1 MEGLN
6 GLMLRGLFKKVV
18 GDSNQREIAR
28 LQQKVVERVNVL
40 EPEFEALDD
49 AQLRAKT
56 DEFRQRLA
64 HGETLDDVLAE
75 AFAAVREAAKRTIGL
90 RHYDVQLIGGVL
102 LHQGK
107 IAEMKTGEG
116 KTLVATLPLYLN
128 ALKGKGIHLVTV
140 NDYLARR
147 DGGWMGPVFEA
158 LGISVG
164 LVIPQFFGVYDS
176 SYVDPASSLED
187 ERLVHWRPV
196 RRQEAYQADITYG
209 TNNEFGFDYLRDNM
223 VRDLSQCVQ
232 QELHYA
238 IIDEVDNVLI
248 DEARTPLIISGPAEE
263 SSELYRRFADIV
275 RRLRPSSPESVEREE
290 PDGDYVLEERTQ
302 IVTLTEQ
309 GGERVERT
317 LPEIGRGESLYDP
330 KHAHML
336 PYLDNA
342 LRAHVAYKRDKDY
355 IVRDGQVIIVDEF
368 TGRLL
373 HGRRYSEGLHQAIEA
388 KEGVA
393 VRRESLTYA
402 TVTFQN
408 YFRMYEKLAGMTGTA
423 ASEAEEFQKI
433 YDLDVVV
440 LPTNVEYR
448 ATYGDLTTHQRRVD
462 EVEEVT
468 FAGVLNPLSLAG
480 GAGGSPPL
488 AGGAGG
494 SPPLAGGAGGSPP
507 LVGGVGG
514 GVTVTTY
521 EPSDGNGQRYFARLD
536 LPDVI
541 YMTEQTKFRAVVDAI
556 ESLHKA
562 GRPVLVGTIAI
573 ETSELLSKLLK
584 RRDIP
589 HQVLN
594 GKHHEQEAVIIAQAG
609 SPGTVTI
616 ATNMAG
622 RGVDI
627 VLGGSPEGLTAKLLE
642 QRFKE
647 IAEKFANAVVNG
659 QEEQALK
666 IVEGV
671 PGFSSGSVE
680 LAKTLQA
687 EYESYDEMTKSQ
699 QRLARFIADCLIGE
713 GVVARKYYGPV
724 VGIAMSTL
732 REDWVAAL
740 DGVRLPEG
748 LSQRIIGEVQ
758 RVRAKYEAPGTKMAY
773 VANGLF
779 SHYYMAMSALVRVVL
794 QGKQEQALMLVE
806 QCPELNEKLIAEI
819 ARIREQCEQ
828 DKRRVRASGGLHV
841 IGTERHE
848 ARRIGNQLRG
858 RSARQG
864 DPGSSRFY
872 ISLED
877 ELMRRFGGER
887 VQNLMGRFGV
897 DDDMPLQHSLL
908 DKTIES
914 AQTRV
919 EGYNFDIRKH
929 VLEYDDVV
937 SKQREVIYAQ
947 RREVLSQPSLRNQ
960 VLRMVREEISRLVAI
975 HMPGPDR
982 EDWDL
987 RGLYKELRSFL
998 PLTPDAGFIGWAR
1011 LTPDEVETK
1020 LHELAESAYDELSQ
1034 RLAGQLFDQAQKEN
1048 MTLEDLAGS
1057 ADPLRRL
1064 IYERILDH
1072 LDTSPGTDLL
1082 GTPLRKLPPQVKSE
1096 VEAGFADG
1104 LRLHRERQLMLRAV
1118 DSLWVRHL
1126 TDLEALRE
1134 GIGLRAYGQQNPL
1147 VAYRKEAHEMYEALL
1162 ASVQQ
1167 MIARS
1172 IYLVP
1177 RPVVPQQRRQQPRK
1191 ARSGQPARA
1200 APNELPGRNDPC
1212 WCGSGLKYKNCH
1224 MRLDRERR
1232 RGMVTAPPPRTS
1244 PGKKK
1249 GRGRVRRR

>member
-1 MEGLN
+1 
-6 GLMLRGLFKKVV
+6 MLRGLFKKVV
-18 GDSNQREIAR
+18 GDSDQREIAR
-28 LQQKVVERVNVL
+28 LQKVVERINEEL
-40 EPEFEALDD
+40 EPEFEALSD
-49 AQLRAKT
+49 AQLQAKT

-75 AFAAVREAAKRTIGL
+75 AFTAVRKAAKRTIGL

-128 ALKGKGIHLVTV
+128 ALEGKGVHLVTV

-164 LVIPQFFGVYDS
+164 LVIPQFSGIYDS
-176 SYVDPASSLED
+176 GYVDSAGNLED

-232 QELHYA
+232 RELHYA
-238 IIDEVDNVLI
+238 IIDEVDNILI

-263 SSELYRRFADIV
+263 SSELYRRFANIV

-309 GGERVERT
+309 GVRHVERV
-317 LPEIGRGESLYDP
+317 LPEVGAGESIYDSR
-330 KHAHML
+330 HAHML

-342 LRAHVAYKRDKDY
+342 LRAHVVYKRDKDY

-373 HGRRYSEGLHQAIEA
+373 RGRRYSEGLHQAIEA
-388 KEGVA
+388 KEDVA
-393 VRRESLTYA
+393 VQRESLTYA

-448 ATYGDLTTHQRRVD
+448 ATYRDLDIHQRRVG
-462 EVEEVT
+462 EIEEVT
-468 FAGVLNPLSLAG
+468 FAGVLNPPSLV
-480 GAGGSPPL
+480 
-488 AGGAGG
+488 
-494 SPPLAGGAGGSPP
+494 GGAGGSPP
-507 LVGGVGG
+507 LVGGGGG

-521 EPSDGNGQRYFARLD
+521 EPSDGNGRRYFARLD

-541 YMTEQTKFRAVVDAI
+541 YMTEPAKFRAVVDEI

-562 GRPVLVGTIAI
+562 GRAVLVGTVAI
-573 ETSELLSKLLK
+573 ETSERLSKLLK
-584 RRDIP
+584 QRGIP

-594 GKHHEQEAVIIAQAG
+594 GKYHEQEAVIIAQAG
-609 SPGTVTI
+609 RPGAVTI

-627 VLGGSPEGLTAKLLE
+627 VLGGNPEGLAAKLLE
-642 QRFKE
+642 QRFKK

-659 QEEQALK
+659 QEEWALK

-671 PGFSSGSVE
+671 PGFSAGSVE
-680 LAKTLQA
+680 LARTLQA
-687 EYESYDEMTKSQ
+687 EYESYEMAKSQ
-699 QRLARFIADCLIGE
+699 QRLARFIADCLLRE
-713 GVVARKYYGPV
+713 GVIERKYHGPI
-724 VGIAMSTL
+724 VGLARSTL
-732 REDWVAAL
+732 CEDWVAAL

-748 LSQRIIGEVQ
+748 LSQHVIGEIQ
-758 RVRAKYEAPGTKMAY
+758 RVRAKYEAPANKTAY
-773 VANGLF
+773 VASGLF
-779 SHYYMAMSALVRVVL
+779 SRYYMAMSALVRAVL
-794 QGKQEQALMLVE
+794 QGRQEQALMLV
-806 QCPELNEKLIAEI
+806 QQSPELNEGLIAEI
-819 ARIREQCEQ
+819 AHIRDQCELDRQ
-828 DKRRVRASGGLHV
+828 RVRGLGGLHV

-848 ARRIGNQLRG
+848 ARRIDNQLRG
-858 RSARQG
+858 RGARQG

-887 VQNLMGRFGV
+887 VQEMMNRFGV
-897 DDDMPLQHSLL
+897 EGDVPIQHSWL
-908 DKTIES
+908 DRAIES

-937 SKQREVIYAQ
+937 NRQREVIYAQ
-947 RREVLSQPSLRNQ
+947 RREVLSQPDLRDQ
-960 VLRMVREEISRLVAI
+960 VLRMVQEEISRLVAT

-987 RGLYKELRSFL
+987 RGLYNELRVFL
-998 PLTPDAGFIGWAR
+998 PLRPDAGLVRWAG
-1011 LTPDEVETK
+1011 LAPSEIETE
-1020 LHELAESAYDELSQ
+1020 LHELAESAYDGLNQ
-1034 RLAGQLFDQAQKEN
+1034 RLAEQLLGQVQKEN

-1057 ADPLRRL
+1057 AESLRRL
-1064 IYERILDH
+1064 AYKRILDH
-1072 LDTSPGTDLL
+1072 LDPNPDPDLL
-1082 GTPLRKLPPQVKSE
+1082 STPIRRLPSNVKSE
-1096 VEAGFADG
+1096 VEAWFTDGF
-1104 LRLHRERQLMLRAV
+1104 RLYRDRQLMLQAV
-1118 DSLWVRHL
+1118 DNLWVRHL
-1126 TDLEALRE
+1126 TDLAALRE

-1147 VAYRKEAHEMYEALL
+1147 VAYRKEAHEMYGALL
-1162 ASVQQ
+1162 ASIQR

-1172 IYLVP
+1172 VYIVP
-1177 RPVVPQQRRQQPRK
+1177 QSVVPQQRRQQPQASRP
-1191 ARSGQPARA
+1191 GQPARA
-1200 APNELPGRNDPC
+1200 ALQELPGRNDPC

-1232 RGMVTAPPPRTS
+1232 RGAVTASPPRTS
-1244 PGKKK
+1244 PGRKK
-1249 GRGRVRRR
+1249 GRRKVRRR